1 MRLHE
6 KTMLIGL
13 LHLSGIWQGLD
24 TQKAC
29 VMMILDNVLIHW
41 PFILNSQ
48 DIGGGVGK
56 GTIQSLKELQ
66 NPDFNLL

>member
-1 MRLHE
+1 MTRPGHP
-6 KTMLIGL
+6 KGMCDDDIGQCAHTL
-13 LHLSGIWQGLD
+13 
-24 TQKAC
+24 T
-29 VMMILDNVLIHW
+29 
-41 PFILNSQ
+41 FILNSQ